1 MRMEGNTMDLESIK
15 GKEQKI
21 SKTRNNIS
29 TAYNDYK
36 EFEGRKYTGMRVGGV
51 HHWYYENGEW
61 KEKKVAPDKW
71 EFTYATNKR
80 RAWNAPEGLRGSSW
94 DRVLLVYSCSSERQ
108 KTRCKYLHN
117 ING

>member
-15 GKEQKI
+15 EKEHKI

-61 KEKKVAPDKW
+61 KEKKKHQ
-71 EFTYATNKR
+71 TNGNSLMQLIRKEHGMLQ
-80 RAWNAPEGLRGSSW
+80 RAQGLQLGQSIIGIFLPIRM
-94 DRVLLVYSCSSERQ
+94 SE
-108 KTRCKYLHN
+108 N
-117 ING
+117 